1 MWVDVAVLLTSTH
14 PNKEKV
20 VYIIKTADGRFVKS
34 EKKKKCGYRK
44 KKHAEKCLLFSLL
57 FKVEHGGGWV
67 GAQRG

>member
-1 MWVDVAVLLTSTH
+1 MVGLLSQKRKKMWVQ
-14 PNKEKV
+14 E
-20 VYIIKTADGRFVKS
+20 
-34 EKKKKCGYRK
+34 